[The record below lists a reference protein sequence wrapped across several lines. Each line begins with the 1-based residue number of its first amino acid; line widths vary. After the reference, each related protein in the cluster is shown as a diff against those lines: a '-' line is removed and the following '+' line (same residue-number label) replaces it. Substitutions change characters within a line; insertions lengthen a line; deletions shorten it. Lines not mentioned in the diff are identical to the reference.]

1 MTVEEAKELEAK
13 LANNILNNIPFSAAV
28 QVLSNH
34 ATLQARQ
41 TVDNASSDELDQL
54 KENFD
59 KADEEARKAQEEASN
74 EADSEA
80 PNEEQEK
87 TDLPDD

>member
-34 ATLQARQ
+34 ASLQARQ

-59 KADEEARKAQEEASN
+59 KADEEARKAQEGASN